1 MWEVIYG
8 RNSVHEALRAGRRDC
23 QAVLVAEG
31 IQEKGTAAQILTVAQ
46 ERHIPVR
53 RVPRQQLEQL
63 GPVNHQGVAA
73 QVAPYPYVELEVM
86 LKLAQERKE
95 MPFLLLL
102 DCLQDPQNLGS
113 LLRTAEVVAVHGVV
127 IPVHRAAEVTP
138 AVSNASAGA
147 VEHLLVA
154 RVTNLVRTMEQLKE
168 RGVWV
173 VGLEYMADAQEFDR
187 ADLSMPLAL
196 VVGSEGQGL
205 GRLVRE
211 RCDLWIKLPMQGRV
225 NSLNASVAGSIALYE
240 AWRQRQDKAAATRQ
254 AAPDSAPVGAGW
266 SN

>member
-8 RNSVHEALRAGRRDC
+8 RNSVYEALRAGRRRC
-23 QAVLVAEG
+23 QSLLVAEG
-31 IQEKGTAAQILTVAQ
+31 IQEKGTAAQLLAVAQ
-46 ERHIPVR
+46 ERQIPLR

-73 QVAPYPYVELEVM
+73 QVAPYPYVELEAM
-86 LKLAQERKE
+86 LQLAQERNE

-113 LLRTAEVVAVHGVV
+113 LLRTAEVVGVHGVV
-127 IPVHRAAEVTP
+127 IPLHRATEVTP

-154 RVTNLVRTMEQLKE
+154 RVTNLVRTMQELKAL
-168 RGVWV
+168 GMWV
-173 VGLEYMADAQEFDR
+173 VGLEYMAEAQEFDR
-187 ADLSMPLAL
+187 ADLNMPLAL
-196 VVGSEGQGL
+196 VVGSEGLGL
-205 GRLVRE
+205 GHLVRQ
-211 RCDLWIKLPMQGRV
+211 RCDLWIKLPMQGKV

-240 AWRQRQDKAAATRQ
+240 AWRQRQTKQ
-254 AAPDSAPVGAGW
+254 SPPSE
-266 SN
+266 